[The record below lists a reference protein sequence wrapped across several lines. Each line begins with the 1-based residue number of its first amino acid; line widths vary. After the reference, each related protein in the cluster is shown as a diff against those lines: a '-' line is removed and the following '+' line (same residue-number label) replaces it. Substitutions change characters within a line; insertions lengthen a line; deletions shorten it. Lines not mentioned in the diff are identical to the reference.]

1 MTGNLCI
8 AASPERVLPTGK
20 WCLRPARLADGF
32 FCWRPSIRRLSVLLF
47 AAISA
52 MMAACTPQDVGELSG
67 KARFAVYPDSLI
79 AALESACTGPAQT
92 FLRPSRYSIE
102 CREYLPPEPTAA
114 IILTYDGDPG
124 DLPQLVIRFR
134 THKDTP
140 GFVVENDVFLNV
152 PQKTG
157 APLQVRQQDA
167 RLNRVVAA
175 LYRRAGGV
183 PEA

>member
-1 MTGNLCI
+1 MSTGSRDWRARHLRDKFFLLR
-8 AASPERVLPTGK
+8 AV
-20 WCLRPARLADGF
+20 LRPRMA
-32 FCWRPSIRRLSVLLF
+32 LSLV
-47 AAISA
+47 AISA
-52 MMAACTPQDVGELSG
+52 LFPACAPQDMGELSG
-67 KARFAVYPDSLI
+67 KARFAAYPDSLI
-79 AALESACTGPAQT
+79 SALESACTGPAQT
-92 FLRPSRYSIE
+92 FLRPTPDSIE

-114 IILTYDGDPG
+114 IILTYDGTPS

-134 THKDTP
+134 TQKDAP
-140 GFVVENDVFLNV
+140 GYVVRNDVFLNV

-157 APLQVRQQDA
+157 ADLQVRQQDA